1 VESNNFNAI
10 PLQFPVIPSD
20 NSFGKE
26 REMSGTYVPLDE
38 VQKDVL
44 REIANIGAGHS
55 MRALSEMTN
64 ETFILSVPEISFRYL
79 SDYPMGFGDFESIAT
94 AIYMPV
100 HGGAPGHT
108 AYIFPYASSCK
119 LAALLLKKDHKE
131 VQTLEEMECS
141 ALCEVGNIVISSF
154 LNAISEF
161 TGISFKATP
170 PAIAVDMTGAIIS
183 SILSIT
189 SQEDTHVLSVMTRLE
204 DAKNPLDGY
213 FLYVPEPSAL
223 PELFKSLG
231 MEY

>member
-1 VESNNFNAI
+1 
-10 PLQFPVIPSD
+10 
-20 NSFGKE
+20 
-26 REMSGTYVPLDE
+26 MSGTYVPLGE

-55 MRALSEMTN
+55 MQALSEMTN
-64 ETFILSVPEISFRYL
+64 ETFLLSVPEVSFRYL
-79 SDYPMGFGDFESIAT
+79 SDYPYGFGDFESLST

-100 HGGAPGHT
+100 LGGAPGHT
-108 AYIFPYASSCK
+108 AYLFPYAGACR
-119 LAALLLKKDHKE
+119 LAAMLLGKDAKD

-154 LNAISEF
+154 LNAISEL
-161 TGISFKATP
+161 TGISFQATP

-189 SQEDTHVLSVMTRLE
+189 SQEDTHVLSVMTRLV
-204 DAKNPLDGY
+204 DKNNPLDGY
-213 FLYVPEPSAL
+213 FLYIPEPSAL